1 MADNNIKEGQIDTK
15 KKRKYIICLWSLF
28 GFGVLSTI
36 VFFSL
41 LSYGY
46 LGFMPTFEDL
56 ENPKSALAT
65 DIISEDGVTL
75 GKFYVENRSQV
86 DFEEISP
93 YLIQA
98 LVATEDERFYEHS
111 GVDVRG
117 LGRVL
122 FKTVIMQQK
131 NSGGG
136 STITQQLAKMLFHGH
151 AQNKWERYTQKL
163 KEWVIAVKLERSY
176 TKEEIL
182 AMYLNRA
189 AFIYDAYGIESASW
203 TFFNTNVGNLK
214 KEQAAV
220 LVGMLKNPSLY
231 NPIRRP
237 DLVKERRNTVLF
249 QMLRSRYINKME
261 YDSLKTLPL
270 SLEFTRSDHKEGV
283 APYFREWVRLMLT
296 AEKPERQNYP
306 QWNMQKYIEDSIQW
320 QTNPAYGWIKKNPK
334 ADGSYYNIY
343 KDGLKIHSTID
354 SRLQKY
360 AEQALEEHLGN
371 ELQPKFFESKGVYKE
386 YDPSKVKGRAP
397 FSSDVTSDQ
406 YKDILRRA
414 MKNSDRYR
422 TLKKAG
428 ASEEEIEKNMHTPT
442 EMKIFDWNGEKDVV
456 WTPADSVLYHKFFLR
471 SGMMSVDPRNGHIKV
486 YVGGPNF
493 KYFQY
498 DMVSQGKRQVGST
511 VKPFVYALAMRD
523 GRTPCDLAPNT
534 PQTFQVMDPEGNWTT
549 WTPRNA
555 GDARLGDMVSLK
567 WGLANSNNNVTAW
580 VMKQYSPQAVVQLMH
595 DLGVYSHI
603 DPVYSL
609 CLGTSDVSLFEMV
622 SAYATFANKGVHID
636 PIGITSIEDK
646 YGNVIAKFVSEEH
659 EVMSEESAYMMV
671 NLLEGVIN
679 QGTGR
684 RLRGPAYQLK
694 NKMGGKTGT
703 TQNHSDG
710 WFMSILPNL
719 VSGVWVGG
727 EDRSIHFDSM
737 NLGQAANMAI
747 PVFGRFIL
755 KVFGNEGLTHP
766 TDKTNF
772 TISPEDV
779 FIAPPS
785 ISYSLDCA
793 DRNLNADE
801 GNDEAMEMIDSE
813 AESSADGEG
822 SVFDI

>member
-1 MADNNIKEGQIDTK
+1 MSDNNIKKDQAQPK
-15 KKRKYIICLWSLF
+15 KIRKYIICLWSIF
-28 GFGVLSTI
+28 GFGVLSMI
-36 VFFSL
+36 LFFAL

-46 LGFMPTFEDL
+46 LGFMPSFEDL

-86 DFEEISP
+86 DYEDISEH
-93 YLIQA
+93 LIHA
-98 LVATEDERFYEHS
+98 LVATEDERFYDHS
-111 GVDVRG
+111 GVDARG
-117 LGRVL
+117 LARVL

-203 TFFNTNVGNLK
+203 TFFNTSVGNLRR
-214 KEQAAV
+214 EQAAV

-237 DLVKERRNTVLF
+237 ELVTERRNTVLY

-270 SLEFTRSDHKEGV
+270 GIEFKRSDHKEGV
-283 APYFREWVRLMLT
+283 APYFREWVRLTLT
-296 AEKPERQNYP
+296 AEEPKREAYP
-306 QWNMQKYIEDSIQW
+306 QWNMQKFIEDSVQW
-320 QTNPAYGWIKKNPK
+320 ATNPAYGWIKKNPK

-343 KDGLKIHSTID
+343 KDGLKIHTTID

-360 AEQALEEHLGN
+360 AEQAMYEHLGG
-371 ELQPKFFESKGVYKE
+371 ELQPKFFESKGVNGE
-386 YDPSKVKGRAP
+386 YDPAKVSGRAP
-397 FSSDVTSDQ
+397 FSKDVTADQ
-406 YKDILRRA
+406 YKDILKRA

-428 ASEEEIEKNMHTPT
+428 ASEVEIEKNMHTPT
-442 EMKIFDWNGEKDVV
+442 EMKVFDWKGEKDVV
-456 WTPADSVLYHKFFLR
+456 WSPADSILYHKFFIR

-486 YVGGPNF
+486 YVGGPDF

-511 VKPFVYALAMRD
+511 IKPFFYAKAMLE
-523 GRTPCDLAPNT
+523 GRTPCDLAPNM

-555 GDARLGDMVSLK
+555 GDARLGEMVSLK
-567 WGLANSNNNVTAW
+567 WGLANSNNNITAW
-580 VMKQYSPQAVVQLMH
+580 LMKQFSPQAIVQMAH
-595 DLGVYSHI
+595 DLGISSYL

-622 SAYATFANKGVHID
+622 EAYATFVNKGVHME

-646 YGNVIAKFVSEEH
+646 YGNEIAKFVSDER

-684 RLRGPAYQLK
+684 RLRGPAYQLR

-737 NLGQAANMAI
+737 RLGQAANMAI
-747 PVFGRFIL
+747 PIFGRFIL
-755 KVFGNEGLTHP
+755 KVFDNEGLTRP
-766 TDKTNF
+766 TDKTNY

-779 FIAPPS
+779 FIAPPT

-793 DRNLNADE
+793 DRNLDADE
-801 GNDEAMEMIDSE
+801 GNTEAMEMVDSE
-813 AESSADGEG
+813 AEMGAEDGG